1 MMSDAFS
8 RMTERELAELDVM
21 FGRGNG
27 AWWNGFYQDRA
38 KPCPFFV
45 ASPDES
51 LVQWTRD
58 GTVRP
63 GRAIDLGC
71 GHGRNAV
78 FLAREGFAV
87 EAVDYSQAAIDWAQ
101 ERVAQAG
108 VPVSLL
114 RANVFDL
121 ELEPG
126 AYDLVYDSGCFHHIP
141 PHRRAQYVEVVVEA
155 LKPGGFFGLTCFRPE
170 GGSGLTD
177 DEVYE
182 RRSLGG
188 GLGYTQERLRE
199 IWSARLGVRVVRQMR
214 KPAPDSGLFGETFL
228 WALLA
233 QKT

>member
-21 FGRGNG
+21 LGRGDG

-51 LVQWTRD
+51 LAQW
-58 GTVRP
+58 VREGIVPP

-199 IWSARLGVRVVRQMR
+199 IWSARLRVRVVRQMR

>member
-21 FGRGNG
+21 LGRGDG

-51 LVQWTRD
+51 LAQW
-58 GTVRP
+58 VREGIVPP

>member
-38 KPCPFFV
+38 KPCPLFV